1 MLFRLVADADKPVFA
16 SRFGFIHAAV
26 GNRYQVFPGLA
37 VVGLAFRNAYTDGK
51 ERSVWT
57 QAQAIFI

>member
-37 VVGLAFRNAYTDGK
+37 VVGLAFCDAHTDG
-51 ERSVWT
+51 
-57 QAQAIFI
+57 QQ